1 MYDHHRSHGFSVE
14 DIARAEIGQSFAV
27 IGTTGPTAWW
37 MMYHIFSDRE
47 VLADVRGELDG
58 LVKVTSDGAGEVC
71 EINLACIRTRC
82 PILLSTF
89 KETLRHRS
97 LGTAVRICLE
107 DHMLDGRFLLKK
119 GGIVIIPQ
127 LVQHT
132 SVSAWGADADKFD
145 HLRFVK
151 GASGKK
157 VNHTAFRA
165 FGGGH
170 TLCPGRHFSTT
181 EMMAFVALM
190 VLQYDI
196 VPLGDG
202 KDSVGKWKEP
212 TWKKSPV
219 VATFPVPDEDFKVRM
234 LPRDSRRWK
243 IKFEGESGG
252 AKAMEI
258 TEEDIKHL

>member
-1 MYDHHRSHGFSVE
+1 
-14 DIARAEIGQSFAV
+14 
-27 IGTTGPTAWW
+27 
-37 MMYHIFSDRE
+37 MYHIFSDRE

-58 LVKVTSDGAGEVC
+58 LVKVTPDADGEVC
-71 EINLACIRTRC
+71 EINLACIRNRC

-97 LGTAVRICLE
+97 LGTAVRICLD

-119 GGIVIIPQ
+119 GGIIIIPQ

-132 SVSAWGADADKFD
+132 STSAWGADADKFD

-151 GASGKK
+151 GAGGKK
-157 VNHTAFRA
+157 INHTAFRA

-196 VPLGDG
+196 VPLGDS
-202 KDSVGKWKEP
+202 KHSVGNWTEP

-219 VATFPVPDEDFKVRM
+219 VATFPVPDEDFKVRI

-243 IKFEGESGG
+243 VKFEGEVGG

-258 TEEDIKHL
+258 TEEDIKHF